1 MYFSTSSIII
11 TCIVATI
18 LIGLLNVFL
27 TSKSS
32 RKFIRTDVV
41 IVLMFIILARLC
53 LPCELPFTKTIE
65 APIFMNPIA
74 NFLRFEIIGIPVYIY
89 LFIIWGF
96 GSLIQL
102 IRYIQKLKTLN
113 DVFQRL
119 ERKSKHSTVS
129 SLLPNYSGKD
139 YSVLISDIV
148 HSPMVLGSKKCILLP
163 ENEYSTDELENILEH
178 EIKHIENHDYYLKQ
192 FINLLTIAY
201 WWFYPVYI
209 LQKKIDLFI
218 EVRVDEQLT
227 KPMNTKE
234 RLDYASMLVKLQKNI
249 PNEDTLL
256 YKHQT
261 SFLIDDNSNILN
273 YRVQYLIDDSYAK
286 KTSYVLIIL
295 LILLPF
301 LSNSI
306 VFEPAFE
313 PPGDENYIDARDV
326 AERGCIIHQ
335 KDGTYRVI
343 VDDFDFVIKDLTDS
357 GFEDLEIIEEE

>member
-11 TCIVATI
+11 TCIVTTI

-27 TSKSS
+27 TSKAS

-53 LPCELPFTKTIE
+53 LPCELPFTKTIL
-65 APIFMNPIA
+65 APIFMNPISIG
-74 NFLRFEIIGIPVYIY
+74 LRFEIIGVPVYIY
-89 LFIIWGF
+89 LFIIWGL
-96 GSLIQL
+96 GSLVQL
-102 IRYIQKLKTLN
+102 IRYIHKLRTLN
-113 DVFQRL
+113 DIFQRL

-129 SLLPNYSGKD
+129 SLLPSYSGKD

-192 FINLLTIAY
+192 FINFLTIVY

-227 KPMNTKE
+227 KKMNTNE
-234 RLDYASMLVKLQKNI
+234 QLNYASMLVKIQKNI

-256 YKHQT
+256 YKHQ
-261 SFLIDDNSNILN
+261 SNF
-273 YRVQYLIDDSYAK
+273 LIDDSYAK
-286 KTSYVLIIL
+286 KTSYVLIVL

-306 VFEPAFE
+306 VFEPYFE
-313 PPGDENYIDARDV
+313 VPLDRDEYLLPSDFDNDYIV
-326 AERGCIIHQ
+326 QH
-335 KDGTYRVI
+335 KDGTYTLHSGDETFEFSKIDPIFENVP
-343 VDDFDFVIKDLTDS
+343 VIK
-357 GFEDLEIIEEE
+357 E